1 MGGQKSS
8 EGIGVGV
15 GGGGGGREIQVRAL
29 GGRGT
34 SKAYGRGERCIKLYD
49 FRAYV

>member
-15 GGGGGGREIQVRAL
+15 GGGGVREIQVRAL